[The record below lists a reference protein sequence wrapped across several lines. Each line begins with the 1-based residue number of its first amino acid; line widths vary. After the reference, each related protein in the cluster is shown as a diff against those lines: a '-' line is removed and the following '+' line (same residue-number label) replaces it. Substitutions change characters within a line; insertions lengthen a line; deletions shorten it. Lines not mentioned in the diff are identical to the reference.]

1 MRNNNLVFIPTG
13 LNSPECEVL
22 ISTAQNLLDKKKEV
36 TLLVCRGGD
45 KYSCSKNILSIK
57 SICNLCKYKRD
68 KLINSLKGN
77 YKVAQ
82 TPIIKNL
89 IFKKK
94 FTNFKKLKNFYY
106 NGLDNG
112 LATYSS
118 YISNSRDKDL
128 EGFFASRIVLK
139 NLNTTNLLSDFYS
152 YFLKKNKFTEVYSF
166 NSRMNLYRPL
176 LRVSLKLRIKFNNL
190 EATHDNKSLKVLN
203 LKDSIVNDYDKIPK
217 LMNNYWKIKN
227 SFNRKKIANKFFL
240 DIQKFNKQMENPK
253 SYLTD
258 QKYGLLPKN
267 FNKEKYNITFFIS
280 SEDEY
285 ETVIKKNY
293 KPIFK
298 DQLDCI
304 QEVCK
309 IISSKKDYFLW
320 IRMHPNLRGLN
331 WSYVTNIYKLE
342 KLYSNI
348 LVIRPDSSIS
358 SHAIM
363 QNSNLILGLRSRTL
377 LESVYINKPTILL
390 GRSYWSLLGPF
401 LTISSKKQMKKMI
414 LSKNVKVVDNLAAK
428 KYAYF
433 FSTFGK
439 KIKYISGKFYWS
451 YNKKKVIIR
460 FKFKNKYISY
470 NKIQNLIFY
479 YFKILEKLV
488 FYINYKLSF
497 KILFTL

>member
-1 MRNNNLVFIPTG
+1 MKNNNLVFIPTG
-13 LNSPECEVL
+13 LNSPEYEVL
-22 ISTAQNLLDKKKEV
+22 ISTAQNLLDKNQKV

-68 KLINSLKGN
+68 KLIENLKGD
-77 YKVAQ
+77 YEVIQ
-82 TPIIKNL
+82 TPAIKKV

-94 FTNFKKLKNFYY
+94 FINFKKLKNFYY

-118 YISNSRDKDL
+118 YIANSRDKDL
-128 EGFFASRIVLK
+128 EGFFANGIILK
-139 NLNTTNLLSDFYS
+139 NLNTTNLLSDFY
-152 YFLKKNKFTEVYSF
+152 YYLLKKNKFSEVYSF

-176 LRVSLKLRIKFNNL
+176 LRVASKLRIKFNNL

-203 LKDSIVNDYDKIPK
+203 LKEAIVNDYDKIPK
-217 LMNNYWKIKN
+217 LINNYWKIKT
-227 SFNRKKIANKFFL
+227 SLNRDKIAEKFFS
-240 DIQKFNKQMENPK
+240 DIKKFNKQMENPK

-258 QKYGLLPKN
+258 QKYGLLPIN

-304 QEVCK
+304 LEVCK
-309 IISSKKDYFLW
+309 IISGKKDYNLW

-331 WSYVTNIYKLE
+331 WSYVTNIYNIE
-342 KLYSNI
+342 KLYSNV
-348 LVIRPDSSIS
+348 LVVRPNSAIS
-358 SHAIM
+358 SHALM
-363 QNSNLILGLRSRTL
+363 QCSNLILGLRSRTL
-377 LESVYINKPTILL
+377 LESLYINKPTILL
-390 GRSYWSLLGPF
+390 GRSYWGLLGPF
-401 LTISSKKQMKKMI
+401 LSISSRNQLRKML
-414 LSKNVKVVDNLAAK
+414 LSKKVNVLNNLAAK

-439 KIKYISGKFYWS
+439 KLKYISGRFYWS
-451 YNKKKVIIR
+451 ANKKKVTIR
-460 FKFKNKYISY
+460 FKFKNKYINY
-470 NKIQNLIFY
+470 NKIQNLIYY
-479 YFKILEKLV
+479 YFKTLEKFV
-488 FYINYKLSF
+488 FYLNYKFSS
-497 KILFTL
+497 KI

>member
-1 MRNNNLVFIPTG
+1 MKNNNLVFIPTG
-13 LNSPECEVL
+13 LNSPESEVL
-22 ISTAQNLLDKKKEV
+22 VATAQNLLDKKQKV
-36 TLLVCRGGD
+36 TLLVCKGGD

-68 KLINSLKGN
+68 KLIENLKGD
-77 YKVAQ
+77 YKVIQ
-82 TPIIKNL
+82 TPAIRKV

-118 YISNSRDKDL
+118 YITNSRDKDL
-128 EGFFASRIVLK
+128 EGFFANIVILK
-139 NLNTTNLLSDFYS
+139 NLNTTNLLSDFY
-152 YFLKKNKFTEVYSF
+152 YYLLKKNKFNEVYSF

-176 LRVSLKLRIKFNNL
+176 LRVSSKLRIKFNNL
-190 EATHDNKSLKVLN
+190 EATHDNKSLKVIN
-203 LKDSIVNDYDKIPK
+203 LKDAIVNDYDKIPK
-217 LMNNYWKIKN
+217 LMNNYWKIT
-227 SFNRKKIANKFFL
+227 SSLNRDKIAEKFFL
-240 DIQKFNKQMENPK
+240 DIKKFNKQMENPK

-304 QEVCK
+304 LEVCK
-309 IISSKKDYFLW
+309 IISGKKDYTLW

-331 WSYVTNIYKLE
+331 WSYVTDIYNIE
-342 KLYSNI
+342 KLYSNVF
-348 LVIRPDSSIS
+348 VIKPDSAIS
-358 SHAIM
+358 SHALM
-363 QNSNLILGLRSRTL
+363 QHSNLVLGLRSRTL
-377 LESVYINKPTILL
+377 LESLYINKPTILL
-390 GRSYWSLLGPF
+390 GRSYWGLLGPF
-401 LTISSKKQMKKMI
+401 LNISSKNQLRKML
-414 LSKNVKVVDNLAAK
+414 LSKNIKVLNNLAAK

-439 KIKYISGKFYWS
+439 KIKYISGRFYWS
-451 YNKKKVIIR
+451 DNKRKVKIR
-460 FKFKNKYISY
+460 FKFKNKYTNYS
-470 NKIQNLIFY
+470 KTQNLIYY
-479 YFKILEKLV
+479 YFKILEKFV
-488 FYINYKLSF
+488 FYLNYKLSF
-497 KILFTL
+497 KI